1 MILPLVYYPDA
12 RLREKG
18 KPVAKFDAALRKLVA
33 DMLETMEEHEGV
45 GLAAQQVGLAL
56 QLAVIDVTGVDD
68 RPSTMTVDGQPVNPE
83 DYMPLFLINA
93 KVSGTKAKTDGTEGC
108 LSFPGLRA
116 EISRSRRVT
125 VKTHGLDGKPFE
137 FEADGLL
144 AVAVQHEHDH
154 NQGRLFIDAL
164 PSAERAAL
172 KPELDTLTARYEL
185 MQRNAD
191 GDGA

>member
-1 MILPLVYYPDA
+1 MILPLVYYPDP

-18 KPVAKFDAALRKLVA
+18 KPVAAFDAKLAALVD
-33 DMLETMEEHEGV
+33 DMLETMDAHEGV

-56 QLAVIDVTGVDD
+56 QLAVIDVTGVED
-68 RPSTMTVDGQPVNPE
+68 RPSAMTVKGEAVDPE
-83 DYMPLFLINA
+83 EYMPLFLINA
-93 KVSGTKAKTDGTEGC
+93 TVNGTKAKADGSEGC

-116 EISRSRRVT
+116 DVSRSRRVV

-164 PSAERAAL
+164 PPAARTEL
-172 KPELDTLTARYEL
+172 KPELDILAAKYE
-185 MQRNAD
+185 A
-191 GDGA
+191 GKK

>member
-1 MILPLVYYPDA
+1 MILPLVYYPDP

-18 KPVAKFDAALRKLVA
+18 KPVAAFDAKLAALVD
-33 DMLETMEEHEGV
+33 DMLETMDAHEGV

-56 QLAVIDVTGVDD
+56 QLAVIDVTGIED
-68 RPSTMTVDGQPVNPE
+68 RPSTMKVGGVAVNPD
-83 DYMPLFLINA
+83 DYMPVLLINA
-93 KVSGTKAKTDGTEGC
+93 TVTGTKAKEEGGEGC

-116 EISRSRRVT
+116 DVSRSRRVT
-125 VKTHGLDGKPFE
+125 VRTHELDGKPFE

-164 PSAERAAL
+164 PPAVRSEL
-172 KPELDTLTARYEL
+172 KPELDALAAKYDAERK
-185 MQRNAD
+185 
-191 GDGA
+191 

>member
-1 MILPLVYYPDA
+1 MILPLVYYPDP

-18 KPVAKFDAALRKLVA
+18 KPVAKFDAALEKLAA

-56 QLAVIDVTGVDD
+56 QFAVIDVTGVED
-68 RPSTMTVDGQPVNPE
+68 RPSGMTVDGQAVDPE

-93 KVSGTKAKTDGTEGC
+93 TVTGTKAKTEGGEGC

-116 EISRSRRVT
+116 DVSRSRRVT

-144 AVAVQHEHDH
+144 GVAVQHEHDH

-164 PSAERAAL
+164 PPAGRAEL
-172 KPELDTLTARYEL
+172 KPELDLLAAKYE
-185 MQRNAD
+185 AEKK
-191 GDGA
+191 